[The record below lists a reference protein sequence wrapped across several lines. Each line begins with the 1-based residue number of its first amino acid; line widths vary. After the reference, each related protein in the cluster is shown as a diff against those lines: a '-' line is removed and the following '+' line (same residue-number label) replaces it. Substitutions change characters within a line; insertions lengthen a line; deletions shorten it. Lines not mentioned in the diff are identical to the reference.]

1 MGVPWYPGHMAKA
14 RALVRENV
22 QLVDLILE
30 VVDARIPLSSSN
42 PELEKIRGRKPSLLV
57 LNKADLADPAATTSW
72 QEWFRSQGRE
82 AVPADGLTGQGVGD
96 VIKASRR
103 LVQPLME
110 KLRARGRRR
119 RAVRLMIVGIPNVGK
134 SSLLNRLAGRKRA
147 ATGAKPGITRGKQW
161 VKVEGEMELL
171 DLPGI
176 LWPRVEDEAIGLK
189 LAATGAL
196 PLEYIP
202 VEEVAF
208 WLGAFL
214 LKTAPEGLRSRY
226 DLPPAV
232 EEPEELMEHIAKR
245 RGLLLPG
252 GVADWERTARLLLME
267 FQRGLLG
274 RITLEL
280 PPEEGDQ

>member
-1 MGVPWYPGHMAKA
+1 MPWYPGHMARA

-22 QLVDLILE
+22 KLVDLILE

-42 PELEKIRGRKPSLLV
+42 PELEKIRGSRPSLLV
-57 LNKADLADPAATTSW
+57 LNKADLADPAATASW
-72 QEWFRSQGRE
+72 QEWFRAQGRE
-82 AVPADGLTGQGVGD
+82 AVPADSLTGQGVREI
-96 VIKASRR
+96 IKASRR
-103 LVQPLME
+103 LVRPLVE
-110 KLRARGRRR
+110 KLRARGRRS

-161 VKVEGEMELL
+161 VKVEGELELL

-176 LWPRVEDEAIGLK
+176 LWPRVEDEDIGRK
-189 LAATGAL
+189 QAATGAL
-196 PLEYIP
+196 PLENIP
-202 VEEVAF
+202 VEEVAL

-214 LKTAPEGLRSRY
+214 LDKAPAQLQSRY
-226 DLPPAV
+226 DLPAGV
-232 EEPEELMEHIAKR
+232 KEPEELLEHIARR

-252 GVADWERTARLLLME
+252 GVADRDRTARLLLQE
-267 FQRGLLG
+267 FQRGQLG

-280 PPEEGDQ
+280 PPGEGYQ